1 MVRWCWVVDGEQ
13 KWEVNVLL
21 RAGWL
26 TGHMGGELDGVCMW
40 GSLSCR
46 VAA

>member
-1 MVRWCWVVDGEQ
+1 MVRWCWVVGGEQ
-13 KWEVNVLL
+13 MWEENFLL

-26 TGHMGGELDGVCMW
+26 KVHTGGELDGICMW

-46 VAA
+46 QAA